1 MTVKFNYDKTALKNI
16 AEFLVKKNEVRVGIL
31 SNQWS
36 DSKSAEARDR
46 EIGPV
51 ELACVHEFGSAK
63 RKIPARS
70 FFRKTML
77 NRRDD
82 FISLISRMRSRIL
95 LQIAQGQG
103 RAVLAK
109 VGAQWVGYVIET
121 FQAQGPGWAPLKPA
135 TIARRRPVW
144 TGKYIVNEK
153 GRSVREKKPSEKIL
167 WVTGALANS
176 VNFEVKEG

>member
-1 MTVKFNYDKTALKNI
+1 MSVKFNYDKTALKNI
-16 AEFLVKKNEVRVGIL
+16 ADFLVKKNEVRVGIL

-36 DSKSAEARDR
+36 DSKSADARDR

-63 RKIPARS
+63 RGIPSRS

-82 FISLISRMRSRIL
+82 YIALISRMKSRIL
-95 LQIAQGQG
+95 KQIADGEG
-103 RAVLAK
+103 RSVLSK
-109 VGAQWVGYVIET
+109 VGAQWVAYVIET
-121 FQAQGPGWAPLKPA
+121 FQAQGPGWAPLKAA
-135 TIARRRPVW
+135 TIRARRPVW
-144 TGKYIVNEK
+144 TGNWVLNAK
-153 GRSVREKKPSEKIL
+153 GRVVKEKKPSEKIL